1 MNDAGTS
8 RGGGLPHGYRGRMR
22 YVVTEADTARV
33 VGSGDVSVLATPRL
47 IAWMEAETVLAAAP
61 LVGAEQTTVGTA
73 VRIDHV
79 KATPVGGA
87 VEVSAHLTTDGRARH
102 LTFALT
108 AVDESGQ
115 RVAGGEIDRVVVDR
129 ARFLGSLNSRPDAEE
144 EPSGDG
150 ASA

>member
-1 MNDAGTS
+1 MADRVIT
-8 RGGGLPHGYRGRMR
+8 LPLAQASLSWAAP
-22 YVVTEADTARV
+22 EADATAPC
-33 VGSGDVSVLATPRL
+33 SMA
-47 IAWMEAETVLAAAP
+47 
-61 LVGAEQTTVGTA
+61 
-73 VRIDHV
+73 
-79 KATPVGGA
+79 
-87 VEVSAHLTTDGRARH
+87 
-102 LTFALT
+102 TFALT